1 MDWVRVLIL
10 LGTFEGFL
18 LLSALG
24 LKTLGKRNLNHYFFL
39 LVGLLSGALMAK
51 LFFSRQT
58 YMSFP
63 HFWYFLDLAAFVI
76 GPLWYLTI
84 RKSVHERASFSRT
97 DWLLLLPSLQYV
109 SFVIFLV
116 IDYSPAELINADF
129 SEWKPIRPFYLFC
142 FAVCFVNGAF
152 LYKSYKIIR
161 ENRGLPALFVDGQK
175 LFLSVLVLWM
185 IVFTTGMLYSDDNI
199 QGIFVIYDIGFLS
212 LALIVFGW
220 GYLALLKPEYFYFLT
235 QTFSNSENFVLTEI
249 ANRVVAEIEEHELY
263 LQKDFSLSELAER
276 VKSNTVVTSKAI
288 NRVLGI
294 SFSDLINEYR
304 IRHFIRLAREEHTQ
318 RLTHW
323 ALAQESGFGNKV
335 SFYKNFKKCTGHT
348 PKEFLDSGME

>member
-1 MDWVRVLIL
+1 M
-10 LGTFEGFL
+10 
-18 LLSALG
+18 
-24 LKTLGKRNLNHYFFL
+24 N
-39 LVGLLSGALMAK
+39 
-51 LFFSRQT
+51 
-58 YMSFP
+58 FP

-84 RKSVHERASFSRT
+84 RKSIHARASFSRT
-97 DWLLLLPSLQYV
+97 DWLLLPSLQYIA
-109 SFVIFLV
+109 FVILLV
-116 IDYSPAELINADF
+116 VDYSPSELVRADF
-129 SEWKPIRPFYLFC
+129 SQWKPIRPFYLFC
-142 FAVCFVNGAF
+142 FAVCFVNGVF
-152 LYKSYKIIR
+152 LYKSYRIIR

-199 QGIFVIYDIGFLS
+199 QGIFAIYDIGFLS
-212 LALIVFGW
+212 LAWLFSAEVTSPCSS
-220 GYLALLKPEYFYFLT
+220 LNTFYFLT

-249 ANRVVAEIEEHELY
+249 ANRVVAEIEENKLY

-276 VKSNTVVTSKAI
+276 VNSNTVVTSKAI

-304 IRHFIRLAREEHTQ
+304 IRHSIRLAREEHTQ

-323 ALAQESGFGNKV
+323 ALAQESCFGNKV

-348 PKEFLDSGME
+348 PKEFLDSGMEYLK